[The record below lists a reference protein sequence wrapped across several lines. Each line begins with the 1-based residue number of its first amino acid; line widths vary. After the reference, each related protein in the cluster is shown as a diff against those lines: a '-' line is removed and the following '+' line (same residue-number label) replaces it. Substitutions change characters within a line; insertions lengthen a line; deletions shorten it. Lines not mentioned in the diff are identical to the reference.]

1 MTRKIF
7 RTSLL
12 VGLAALALSAG
23 IFSWALVRHFTAKVY
38 EELMVEVRLAAQ
50 GVRLGGRDYLEA
62 VDSPAR
68 LTWIG
73 GDGTVLFDTSAQ
85 AERMD
90 NHLDRPEIRDALS
103 RGLGRDSRLSDTLS
117 ERTLYA
123 ALALEDGTVLRV
135 ASRQKSAA
143 ALLAALA
150 PEAALIVAATA
161 LLSALLAGPLARRII
176 RPILE
181 LDLSHPDQC
190 QCYEELT
197 PLLSRLRA
205 QQETIRAQTD
215 ELRQRREEFT
225 AITENM
231 SEGFLLIDRRM
242 NLLSCNASAL
252 RLLGAPEAEPG
263 ESVLGLNRA
272 ESFRRAVEGAL
283 SGRHGEALLE
293 GEGVCCQLLA
303 SPVSHQGRPAG
314 AVVAI
319 LDVTERQRRE
329 ALRREFTA
337 NVSHEL
343 KTPLTSISGFAELMK
358 GGLVPQETVPEF
370 ASDIYREAQRLI
382 ALVEDIIHLSQLDEN
397 AVPAARET
405 VDLWTL
411 AEEALARLAPA
422 AARADVS
429 LSLEGEPAAVEGVR
443 HLLEEMLGNLV
454 DNAVKY
460 NRPGG
465 AVTVSVGRRE
475 GLARLTVRDTGIGIP
490 PAHQPRVFERF
501 YRVDKSHSR
510 EVGGTGLGLSIV
522 KHAAAYHGAALE
534 LESREGEGT
543 AVTVQWR

>member
-23 IFSWALVRHFTAKVY
+23 LFSWALVRHFTAKVY

-62 VDSPAR
+62 VSSPAR

-73 GDGTVLFDTSAQ
+73 GDGTVLFDTAAQ
-85 AERMD
+85 AEGMD

-135 ASRQKSAA
+135 ASRQKSTA

-181 LDLSHPDQC
+181 LDLSRPDQC
-190 QCYEELT
+190 RCYEELA
-197 PLLSRLRA
+197 PLLCRLRS

-242 NLLSCNASAL
+242 DLLSCNASAL
-252 RLLGAPEAEPG
+252 RLLGAPEAAPG
-263 ESVLGLNRA
+263 ESVLRLSRA
-272 ESFRRAVEGAL
+272 ESFCRVVEEAL
-283 SGRHGEALLE
+283 SGRHSEALLE
-293 GEGVCCQLLA
+293 GE
-303 SPVSHQGRPAG
+303 PA
-314 AVVAI
+314 
-319 LDVTERQRRE
+319 E
-329 ALRREFTA
+329 
-337 NVSHEL
+337 
-343 KTPLTSISGFAELMK
+343 
-358 GGLVPQETVPEF
+358 
-370 ASDIYREAQRLI
+370 
-382 ALVEDIIHLSQLDEN
+382 
-397 AVPAARET
+397 
-405 VDLWTL
+405 
-411 AEEALARLAPA
+411 
-422 AARADVS
+422 
-429 LSLEGEPAAVEGVR
+429 VEGVR
-443 HLLEEMLGNLV
+443 HVLEEMIGNLV
-454 DNAVKY
+454 DNGVKY

-465 AVTVSVGRRE
+465 SVAVAVGRRE

-490 PAHQPRVFERF
+490 PAHQQRVFERF

-534 LESREGEGT
+534 LESREGAGT
-543 AVTVQWR
+543 AVTVRWQK